1 VRVGTVYGVPACV
14 VGGWVYI
21 MILLNVK
28 SSIAPEPETPA
39 FAAAALAAARQ
50 ATIHLEARSIE

>member
-1 VRVGTVYGVPACV
+1 
-14 VGGWVYI
+14 

>member
-1 VRVGTVYGVPACV
+1 MRVGTVYGGPACV

-39 FAAAALAAARQ
+39 FAGAALAAARQ
-50 ATIHLEARSIE
+50 ATMRLEERNIK